1 MSRPSDYRML
11 LRALSDEGVEFIIV
25 GALAAVLQ
33 GAPIVTLDLDI
44 LRRRTPE
51 NLARLLG
58 ALSKLD
64 AVARGDP
71 RRIAPNESHLSG
83 PGHLL
88 LDTRA
93 GDLDVLGTIEDDTDF
108 EGVINDT
115 IEMDLEGIRVR
126 VLELSRVI
134 RAKEYAARP
143 KDLAVLPVLRA
154 TLEEI
159 RKNRTNE

>member
-1 MSRPSDYRML
+1 MPGPSDYRTL
-11 LRALSDEGVEFIIV
+11 LRELSTEGVEFIIV

-51 NLARLLG
+51 NVAKLLR
-58 ALSKLD
+58 ALVRLD

-71 RRIAPNESHLSG
+71 RRIAPNESHLRG

-93 GDLDVLGTIEDDTDF
+93 GDLDVLGSIEDDTDF
-108 EGVINDT
+108 DAVIGDT

-134 RAKEYAARP
+134 RAKETAGRP

-154 TLEEI
+154 TLEQI
-159 RKNRTNE
+159 RSRARK

>member
-1 MSRPSDYRML
+1 MSRPSDYRTL
-11 LRALSDEGVEFIIV
+11 LRELSEGGVEFIVV

-51 NLARLLG
+51 NVSRLLRVLTRLG
-58 ALSKLD
+58 

-71 RRIAPNESHLSG
+71 RRLPPNESHLSG

-88 LDTRA
+88 LDTNA
-93 GDLDVLGTIEDDTDF
+93 GDLDVLGTIEDQTAFDDVIADT
-108 EGVINDT
+108 V
-115 IEMDLEGIRVR
+115 EMDLEGIHIR
-126 VLELSRVI
+126 VLELSRII
-134 RAKEYAARP
+134 RAKEHAGRP

-154 TLEEI
+154 TLEQVRRRSE
-159 RKNRTNE
+159 